1 MCAGGTF
8 GSKSPSGES
17 PTVVDF
23 TLLADERRK
32 FAHEKML
39 TGLRSIE
46 QKRVNSLFA
55 NRLIGRPTNCPID
68 VDYHINLRRVN
79 FRWQRGIKIGKFILH
94 VMQTIVVT
102 ASSS

>member
-1 MCAGGTF
+1 MFAGGIY
-8 GSKSPSGES
+8 GSKSPPSES
-17 PTVVDF
+17 STVVDF
-23 TLLADERRK
+23 TLVAEERRK

-79 FRWQRGIKIGKFILH
+79 FRWQRGIKIGKFPLH
-94 VMQTIVVT
+94 VL
-102 ASSS
+102 